1 MGRFTSRVY
10 KKAKEVEVQN
20 TKAKSKKENKLG
32 ALCIPGGYPV
42 QGLLWA
48 KLFRHSHKYIHG
60 T

>member
-42 QGLLWA
+42 QGLL
-48 KLFRHSHKYIHG
+48 
-60 T
+60 